1 MNTLIFR
8 TVAPYITALM
18 LLFSVFVLLR
28 GHNEP
33 GGGFIGGLI
42 AVSALAIYGIAFGV
56 VAVRR
61 AIRFHPMAV
70 AGAGLLIA
78 TLSGLGSIFAG
89 VPFMTGLWAYPVIF
103 NVEVPIATVISF
115 DIGVYFVVVGAITSI
130 ALALEQEPGPGVTD
144 EMDLEN

>member
-8 TVAPYITALM
+8 TISPVITALM

-42 AVSALAIYGIAFGV
+42 AASALAIYGIARGTA
-56 VAVRR
+56 AVRR
-61 AIRFHPMAV
+61 AIVFHPLSI
-70 AGAGLLIA
+70 AGAGLLMSCVA
-78 TLSGLGSIFAG
+78 GLISMLFA
-89 VPFMTGLWAYPVIF
+89 VPFMTGLWIYPEIAG
-103 NVEVPIATVISF
+103 VEVPLSSVMLF

-130 ALALEQEPGPGVTD
+130 ALALEEREV
-144 EMDLEN
+144 E